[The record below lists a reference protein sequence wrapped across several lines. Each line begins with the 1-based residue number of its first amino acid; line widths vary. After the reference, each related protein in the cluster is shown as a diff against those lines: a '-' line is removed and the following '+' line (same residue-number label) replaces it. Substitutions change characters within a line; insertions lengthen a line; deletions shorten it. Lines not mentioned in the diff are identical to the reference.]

1 MKNPAQEGI
10 DAAREENA
18 RRAKVEREWTGRGS
32 AADAITFADSALIQA
47 REIQKQ
53 LGEVIGYLEE
63 GSLLAAVGTA
73 IAAVLIVA
81 LLAWSLSEPMDPVY
95 RHDADCDCPACV
107 KRGVPL

>member
-1 MKNPAQEGI
+1 MKL
-10 DAAREENA
+10 
-18 RRAKVEREWTGRGS
+18 
-32 AADAITFADSALIQA
+32 AIPIAIVAGLVALVYGA
-47 REIQKQ
+47 
-53 LGEVIGYLEE
+53 
-63 GSLLAAVGTA
+63 SLLAAVGTA